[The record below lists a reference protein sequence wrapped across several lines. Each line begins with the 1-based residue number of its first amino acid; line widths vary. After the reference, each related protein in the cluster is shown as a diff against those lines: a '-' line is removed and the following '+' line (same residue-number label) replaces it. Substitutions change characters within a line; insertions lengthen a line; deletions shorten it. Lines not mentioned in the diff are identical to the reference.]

1 MPADNRSVV
10 VTLKLD
16 SNASEG
22 TSPVDTSSVKQS
34 TDKNGSM
41 KALAAFAVAQ
51 MAQLAASELVAWGE
65 YYQNKELTLSDDY
78 IGQRNK
84 TIALTQ
90 INRAVSS
97 ISTIG
102 SMTATG
108 ASVGGWVGAIVG
120 AAVGT
125 ATVVAGIA
133 RSNIQGQ
140 EQQDIMLRQMDA
152 QLGFTRSRVGWS
164 LNAGS
169 IGEDL

>member
-16 SNASEG
+16 SNASEE
-22 TSPVDTSSVKQS
+22 TSPVDTSSAKQS

-51 MAQLAASELVAWGE
+51 MAQLAASELVSWGE

-90 INRAVSS
+90 MNRAISS

-102 SMTATG
+102 SMTAAG
-108 ASVGGWVGAIVG
+108 ATFGPWG
-120 AAVGT
+120 AAIGAAIGV

-140 EQQDIMLRQMDA
+140 EQQDIALRQMDA
-152 QLGFTRSRVGWS
+152 QLGFTRSRAGWS

>member
-1 MPADNRSVV
+1 MADNRSVV
-10 VTLKLD
+10 ITLKLD
-16 SNASEG
+16 SNASEE
-22 TSPVDTSSVKQS
+22 TKPTDTSTVKQS

-41 KALAAFAVAQ
+41 KAVAAFAVAQ

-84 TIALTQ
+84 NIATTQ
-90 INRAVSS
+90 INRAVSA

-108 ASVGGWVGAIVG
+108 AMTGGWVGAIIG
-120 AAVGT
+120 AAIGT
-125 ATVVAGIA
+125 ATTIAGIA

-152 QLGFTRSRVGWS
+152 QLGFTRSRAGWS